1 MPRPKKDDI
10 LWNQIMIREFESL
23 ACLSEEER
31 IVLHDWAFDIYI
43 AQTRMQSGM
52 SETKIKDI
60 RSRLRRKYDDVQ
72 PFTPLLP
79 PRIQ

>member
-1 MPRPKKDDI
+1 MARLKKDDI
-10 LWNQIMIREFESL
+10 LWNQIMLREFESL
-23 ACLSEEER
+23 ACLSEDEK

-43 AQTRMQSGM
+43 TQTRMRSGM

-72 PFTPLLP
+72 EYTPLLP
-79 PRIQ
+79 PRIS